1 MKDSEMSQEAV
12 IRALKHL
19 IERGDRIEAVHLDEI
34 AREIGHRNATRIVEN
49 FSTESQAQALI
60 GFVIEATDKAS
71 RLSGNEAI
79 AEAAKAKALGRVIKH
94 RISGSTF

>member
-1 MKDSEMSQEAV
+1 MTDSEMSQNAL
-12 IRALKHL
+12 IAALKRL

-34 AREIGHRNATRIVEN
+34 AREIGHRDATRIAEQ
-49 FSTESQAQALI
+49 FSPEVQAQALI
-60 GFVIEATDKAS
+60 GFAIEAADKAS

-79 AEAAKAKALGRVIKH
+79 AEATKAKALGRVIKH